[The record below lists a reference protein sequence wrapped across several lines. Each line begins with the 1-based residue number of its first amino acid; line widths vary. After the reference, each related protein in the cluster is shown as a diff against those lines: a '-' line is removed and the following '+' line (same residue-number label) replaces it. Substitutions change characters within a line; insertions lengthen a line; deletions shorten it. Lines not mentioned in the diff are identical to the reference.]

1 MRTTFAMVMRATTSS
16 RPTTT
21 TTTTTTRPSA
31 RGARR
36 TTMRR
41 AMRVVASATG
51 AVEARL
57 PRTTRLGSSGVLVTD
72 VCLGTMTWGV
82 QNTEAE
88 AHAQLD
94 YAIKERG
101 VNFIDTAEMYP
112 VPMSDPTWMPG
123 TTERYIGTWLGKNPG
138 VREDVVIATKI
149 AGFGA
154 SAKIVDNRFPNR
166 DRPGEATGRLDRD
179 SVLRACDASLERLQ
193 TDYIDL
199 YQIHWPDRYV
209 PIGAFYGSP
218 AYNPE
223 LERADSVPIRETV
236 EALGALIKAGKIKHY
251 GLSNESTF
259 GVCEFVR
266 AADELGVPRPVTIQN
281 SFCLLHRSFETE
293 LAEACAES
301 NYDIGLLPW
310 TPLGGGALTGK
321 YLDSAGVPAEG
332 RLVKYKKYGFHQ
344 RYLNAPSRLATAE
357 YKKIADHEGVS
368 LATLALAWCKTRSYV
383 SSTIIGAT
391 TMDQLRENIDAFS
404 PAVALSEETLRAIDE
419 VHERCRD
426 PSIQS
431 DFSE

>member
-1 MRTTFAMVMRATTSS
+1 MEWIVIRRRHPFVMS
-16 RPTTT
+16 
-21 TTTTTTRPSA
+21 
-31 RGARR
+31 
-36 TTMRR
+36 
-41 AMRVVASATG
+41 V
-51 AVEARL
+51 
-57 PRTTRLGSSGVLVTD
+57 PRTTLRRIPLGNARDVLVTD

-82 QNTEAE
+82 QNTEGE

-94 YAIKERG
+94 YAVKERG

-112 VPMSDPTWMPG
+112 VPSSDSRWKPG
-123 TTERYIGTWLGKNPG
+123 RTEEIIGNWLEKNQEL
-138 VREDVVIATKI
+138 RKELVVATKVSGYQAKSET
-149 AGFGA
+149 AGNRTTPPGA
-154 SAKIVDNRFPNR
+154 PAP
-166 DRPGEATGRLDRD
+166 ARLDKA
-179 SVLRACDASLERLQ
+179 SVHAACDASLRRLK
-193 TDYIDL
+193 TSYIDL
-199 YQIHWPDRYV
+199 YQVHWPDRYV
-209 PIGAFYGSP
+209 PIGAFTGSTEYV
-218 AYNPE
+218 ASK
-223 LERADSVPIRETV
+223 ERSGSVPIKETV
-236 EALGALIKAGKIKHY
+236 EALGELIAAGKIKNY

-266 AADELGVPRPVTIQN
+266 AADELGVKRPVSIQN

-321 YLDSAGVPAEG
+321 YLDDARSPSDG

-344 RYLNAPSRLATAE
+344 RYLNAPSRLATSE
-357 YKKIADHEGVS
+357 YKKIADREGVS

-391 TMDQLRENIDAFS
+391 TMDQLRENIDAFAPS
-404 PAVALSEETLRAIDE
+404 VCLSEAALRAVDE

-431 DFSE
+431 DER